1 MNEEEE
7 ESTDETDNPCTTVEP
22 HIVCN
27 FKIGSQHMTG
37 LGFIFGIL
45 VLSLQLVSGLQSY
58 DLVGAWSN
66 LFSILADVFVVVL
79 GLSLVSLGK

>member
-1 MNEEEE
+1 MTEEEE
-7 ESTDETDNPCTTVEP
+7 ESTDETDNSYTTVEP

-27 FKIGSQHMTG
+27 MKISSPHMTG
-37 LGFIFGIL
+37 LGFTFGIL

-66 LFSILADVFVVVL
+66 LFSILADVFVVLL